1 MTMANAPLW
10 DGTAGDIEVIWV
22 SRERKYFCKGG
33 WTGFTDL
40 PVRHNQRMDRRH
52 ALQPKLEGSAVG
64 SSLLPISNNVCCAN
78 QS

>member
-1 MTMANAPLW
+1 VS
-10 DGTAGDIEVIWV
+10 DILLIWV
-22 SRERKYFCKGG
+22 CGEAKYFCKGG

-64 SSLLPISNNVCCAN
+64 SSLLLIDRTMSAVRTKADITLRR
-78 QS
+78 QDFGF

>member
-22 SRERKYFCKGG
+22 KREAEYFCKRG

-40 PVRHNQRMDRRH
+40 PVGGVARTKMAPVRGPP
-52 ALQPKLEGSAVG
+52 APEGS
-64 SSLLPISNNVCCAN
+64 P
-78 QS
+78 